1 MLMRFL
7 RSIGTLVRFLT
18 TARDN
23 QTPSLIRI
31 LALLLGG
38 EFVWLAAYAV
48 IVGKQPFD
56 AMAFGGGAAALLAA
70 LGAALRISLPTNAG
84 NDT

>member
-1 MLMRFL
+1 MLARFFRRVGWL
-7 RSIGTLVRFLT
+7 IRHLT

-23 QTPSLIRI
+23 ESPSLIRI

-48 IVGKQPFD
+48 VIGKQPFD

-70 LGAALRISLPTNAG
+70 LGAALRISLPANAG

>member
-1 MLMRFL
+1 MLARFPRRIMWL
-7 RSIGTLVRFLT
+7 IRVLT

-23 QTPSLIRI
+23 TTPSLIRI

-38 EFVWLAAYAV
+38 EFVWLAAYSV

-70 LGAALRISLPTNAG
+70 LGAALRISLPANAG

>member
-1 MLMRFL
+1 MRAFRAIARL
-7 RSIGTLVRFLT
+7 FRYLT

-48 IVGKQPFD
+48 VAMGHPFD
-56 AMAFGGGAAALLAA
+56 PMAFGGGAAALLAA
-70 LGAALRISLPTNAG
+70 LGAALRISLPANSG
-84 NDT
+84 NDV

>member
-1 MLMRFL
+1 MMHIIR
-7 RSIGTLVRFLT
+7 RIGTLVRFLT